1 MYLLDS
7 NILIYSARPEHS
19 YLRDYI
25 TNEVNPCR
33 VSVVTIVEVLGFHR
47 ITLEDKTYF
56 NSCFALVQA
65 IEVTNEITAKAVALR
80 QGQRLSL
87 GDAIIAATA
96 LVYNLELVTRNTS
109 DFAGIT
115 QLRIL
120 NPFN

>member
-7 NILIYSARPEHS
+7 NILIYSARPEYS

-25 TNEVNPCR
+25 RNESETCM

-47 ITLEDKTYF
+47 ITSEDKVYF
-56 NSCFALVQA
+56 NSCFAITQS
-65 IEVTNEITAKAVALR
+65 IEVTQEIAEKAVELR
-80 QGQRLSL
+80 QNQKLSL

-96 LVYNLELVTRNTS
+96 IIHDLELVTRNVS
-109 DFAGIT
+109 DFFGIT

-120 NPFN
+120 NPF